1 MSRQRHEGAGSK
13 ADLREQPQSGHAE
26 AGQGESW
33 QQERA
38 RVLAQAR
45 VIVVKVGS
53 AVLADAKGL
62 NISVLEGL
70 AAQLAAL
77 RDMPLV
83 GDVPCQQS
91 PQGQPNPSDQ
101 AAPSRLAQ
109 EVGQTASSAA
119 PDAAA
124 SAQGPRRLVLV
135 SSGAVAAGR
144 AALSSRGRAVETTG
158 LAARQA
164 AAAVGQGQLMQT
176 WDKVFLP
183 HGMPTAQVLL
193 TRDDLRARQR
203 FLNARNTF
211 AELLQWSV
219 LPIVNENDT
228 VSISELK
235 FGDNDCL
242 ASLLVNLVEADLF
255 INLTSSSGVLA
266 ADPQKYP
273 DAPILDHID
282 DVAALDL
289 GQLCGGKTS
298 VGTGG
303 MYSKL
308 LAARRAAQLGVPTL
322 ILPGR
327 EPWVIS
333 RAFAAAGACPV
344 PAGHEPFDRGT
355 WVRPAHHAIARR
367 KFWLAYQSDPAGSV
381 HVDDGA
387 AKALLHKGGS
397 LLPGG
402 VRAVEGGFQCG
413 GLVRVLHNG
422 ESIGVGLS
430 NYSAPDLKKI
440 MGLKRHEVAAIL
452 GDAHYPE
459 VIHRDN
465 LLLDAAV

>member
-1 MSRQRHEGAGSK
+1 MSRQHPHGTAS
-13 ADLREQPQSGHAE
+13 E
-26 AGQGESW
+26 AGQPEQCGKCRSEEESFETW
-33 QQERA
+33 QQERT

-53 AVLADAKGL
+53 AVLTDASGL
-62 NISVLEGL
+62 SSPVLAGL

-77 RDMPLV
+77 RDLPLAS
-83 GDVPCQQS
+83 DPA
-91 PQGQPNPSDQ
+91 GQPQ
-101 AAPSRLAQ
+101 
-109 EVGQTASSAA
+109 
-119 PDAAA
+119 
-124 SAQGPRRLVLV
+124 QGARRLVLV

-144 AALSSRGRAVETTG
+144 AALTSRGRVVETAG

-164 AAAVGQGQLMQT
+164 AAAVGQGQLMQA
-176 WDKVFLP
+176 WDKVFLA

-211 AELLQWSV
+211 AELLHWDV

-242 ASLLVNLVEADLF
+242 ASLLINLVEADLF

-266 ADPQKYP
+266 ADPQKHP
-273 DAPILDHID
+273 DAPVMDHID
-282 DVAALDL
+282 DVATLDL
-289 GQLCGGKTS
+289 GQLCGGKTL

-333 RAFAAAGACPV
+333 RAFAAAGICSAPE
-344 PAGHEPFDRGT
+344 GHGPFTRGT
-355 WVRPAHHAIARR
+355 WVRSGRHAITRR

-387 AKALLHKGGS
+387 AKALLHKGSS

-402 VRAVEGGFQCG
+402 VCAVEGTFQRG
-413 GLVRVLHNG
+413 GLVRVLHKG

-430 NYSAPDLKKI
+430 NYSAPELKKI

-465 LLLDAAV
+465 LLVDAAV

>member
-1 MSRQRHEGAGSK
+1 MSRQRHEGAGSE

-91 PQGQPNPSDQ
+91 PQGQPSPSDQ

-119 PDAAA
+119 SDAAA
-124 SAQGPRRLVLV
+124 STQGSRRLVLV

>member
-1 MSRQRHEGAGSK
+1 MTAPTEDWR
-13 ADLREQPQSGHAE
+13 
-26 AGQGESW
+26 
-33 QQERA
+33 QERA

-45 VIVVKVGS
+45 VVVVKVGS
-53 AVLADAKGL
+53 AVLTDAQGL
-62 NISVLEGL
+62 SMPVLENL
-70 AAQLAAL
+70 AGQLARL
-77 RDMPLV
+77 RNLLPA
-83 GDVPCQQS
+83 GD
-91 PQGQPNPSDQ
+91 
-101 AAPSRLAQ
+101 A
-109 EVGQTASSAA
+109 ASSNAGGA
-119 PDAAA
+119 E
-124 SAQGPRRLVLV
+124 PRRLVLV

-144 AALSSRGRAVETTG
+144 AALATRGHVVETTG

-164 AAAVGQGQLMQT
+164 AAAVGQGQLMQS
-176 WDKVFLP
+176 WDKVFLA
-183 HGMPTAQVLL
+183 HRMPTAQVLL

-211 AELLQWSV
+211 AELLEWGV

-242 ASLLVNLVEADLF
+242 ASLLVNLTGADLF
-255 INLTSSSGVLA
+255 INLTSASGVLA
-266 ADPQKYP
+266 ADPQKDP
-273 DAPILDHID
+273 NAPIMDHID

-308 LAARRAAQLGVPTL
+308 LAARRAAQIGVPTL

-327 EPWVIS
+327 EPEIIT
-333 RAFAAAGACPV
+333 RAFAASGICPA
-344 PAGHEPFDRGT
+344 PQGHEPFTGGT
-355 WVRPAHHAIARR
+355 WVCPARHAIPRR

-381 HVDDGA
+381 HVDAGA

-402 VRAVEGGFQCG
+402 VFRVEGNFQQG
-413 GLVRVLHNG
+413 GLVRVLHEG
-422 ESIGVGLS
+422 QSLGVGLS
-430 NYSAPDLKKI
+430 NYSTSDLKKI

>member
-1 MSRQRHEGAGSK
+1 MSRQRGQGADS
-13 ADLREQPQSGHAE
+13 E
-26 AGQGESW
+26 AGLRTQPAGRRSEGERAESW

-38 RVLAQAR
+38 RVLSQAR
-45 VIVVKVGS
+45 VVVVKVGS
-53 AVLADAKGL
+53 AVLTDASGL
-62 NISVLEGL
+62 NSQVLEGL
-70 AAQLAAL
+70 AAQLAFL
-77 RDMPLV
+77 RDLPLT
-83 GDVPCQQS
+83 GED
-91 PQGQPNPSDQ
+91 
-101 AAPSRLAQ
+101 
-109 EVGQTASSAA
+109 
-119 PDAAA
+119 AA
-124 SAQGPRRLVLV
+124 SAGQPEPAPHATDASAPAQGARRIVLV

-144 AALSSRGRAVETTG
+144 AALASRGRAVEPTG
-158 LAARQA
+158 LSARQA
-164 AAAVGQGQLMQT
+164 AAAVGQGQLMQA
-176 WDKVFLP
+176 WDKVFLAY
-183 HGMPTAQVLL
+183 GMPTAQVLL

-211 AELLQWSV
+211 AELLQWGV

-266 ADPQKYP
+266 ADPQKHP
-273 DAPILDHID
+273 DAPVMDHID

-327 EPWVIS
+327 EPAVIG
-333 RAFAAAGACPV
+333 RAFAAAGACSA

-387 AKALLHKGGS
+387 ARALLHKGGS

-465 LLLDAAV
+465 LLLDAAI

>member
-1 MSRQRHEGAGSK
+1 MAAPKE
-13 ADLREQPQSGHAE
+13 D
-26 AGQGESW
+26 W
-33 QQERA
+33 QHERA

-45 VIVVKVGS
+45 VVVVKVGS
-53 AVLADAKGL
+53 AVLTDADGL
-62 NISVLEGL
+62 SVPVLENL
-70 AAQLAAL
+70 AAQLAGL
-77 RDMPLV
+77 RNLLP
-83 GDVPCQQS
+83 
-91 PQGQPNPSDQ
+91 
-101 AAPSRLAQ
+101 
-109 EVGQTASSAA
+109 ESAA
-119 PDAAA
+119 GNEGGTQA
-124 SAQGPRRLVLV
+124 RRLVLV

-144 AALSSRGRAVETTG
+144 AALSSRGHTVETTG

-164 AAAVGQGQLMQT
+164 AAAVGQGQLMQA
-176 WDKVFLP
+176 WDKVFLA
-183 HGMPTAQVLL
+183 HRMPTAQVLL

-211 AELLQWSV
+211 AELLEWGV

-242 ASLLVNLVEADLF
+242 ASLLVNLTGADLF
-255 INLTSSSGVLA
+255 INLTSASGVLA
-266 ADPQKYP
+266 ADPQKNP
-273 DAPILDHID
+273 QAPILDHID

-308 LAARRAAQLGVPTL
+308 LAARRAAQIGVPTL

-327 EPWVIS
+327 EPHVIT
-333 RAFAAAGACPV
+333 RAFAACGVCDA
-344 PAGHEPFDRGT
+344 PAGHTPFTGGT
-355 WVRPAHHAIARR
+355 WVCPARHAIPRR

-381 HVDDGA
+381 HVDAGA

-402 VRAVEGGFQCG
+402 VFRIEGSFQQG
-413 GLVRVLHNG
+413 ALVRVLHEG
-422 ESIGVGLS
+422 QSIGVGLS
-430 NYSAPDLKKI
+430 NYSASDLKKI

>member
-1 MSRQRHEGAGSK
+1 MSRQRGQGADS
-13 ADLREQPQSGHAE
+13 E
-26 AGQGESW
+26 AGLRRQPESGRSCEERSESW

-45 VIVVKVGS
+45 VVVVKVGS
-53 AVLADAKGL
+53 AVLADASGL
-62 NISVLEGL
+62 NCKVLEGL
-70 AAQLAAL
+70 AAQLAFL
-77 RDMPLV
+77 RDLPLTG
-83 GDVPCQQS
+83 GD
-91 PQGQPNPSDQ
+91 
-101 AAPSRLAQ
+101 
-109 EVGQTASSAA
+109 
-119 PDAAA
+119 AA
-124 SAQGPRRLVLV
+124 SAEQPEPMQNATEASAPARGARRLVLV

-144 AALSSRGRAVETTG
+144 AALASRGRAVEPTG
-158 LAARQA
+158 LSARQA
-164 AAAVGQGQLMQT
+164 AAAVGQGQLMQS
-176 WDKVFLP
+176 WDKVFLA

-211 AELLQWSV
+211 AELLEWGV

-266 ADPQKYP
+266 ADPQKHP
-273 DAPILDHID
+273 DAPVMDYID

-327 EPWVIS
+327 EPWVIG
-333 RAFAAAGACPV
+333 RAFAAAGACSA
-344 PAGHEPFDRGT
+344 PAGHEPFERGT

-387 AKALLHKGGS
+387 ARALLHKGGS

>member
-1 MSRQRHEGAGSK
+1 MSRQRGQGADS
-13 ADLREQPQSGHAE
+13 E
-26 AGQGESW
+26 AGLRKQSAGGRPEGERAESW

-38 RVLAQAR
+38 RVLSQAR
-45 VIVVKVGS
+45 VVVVKVGS
-53 AVLADAKGL
+53 AVLTDASGL
-62 NISVLEGL
+62 NSQVLEGL
-70 AAQLAAL
+70 AAQLAFL
-77 RDMPLV
+77 RDLPLT
-83 GDVPCQQS
+83 GED
-91 PQGQPNPSDQ
+91 
-101 AAPSRLAQ
+101 
-109 EVGQTASSAA
+109 
-119 PDAAA
+119 AA
-124 SAQGPRRLVLV
+124 SAGQPEPVSNATDAPAPALGARRLVLV

-144 AALSSRGRAVETTG
+144 AALASRGRAVEPTG
-158 LAARQA
+158 LSARQA
-164 AAAVGQGQLMQT
+164 AAAVGQGQLMQS
-176 WDKVFLP
+176 WDKVFLA

-211 AELLQWSV
+211 AELLQWGV

-273 DAPILDHID
+273 DAPVMDHID

-327 EPWVIS
+327 EPAVIG
-333 RAFAAAGACPV
+333 RAFAAAGACSAPV
-344 PAGHEPFDRGT
+344 GHEPFDRGT

-387 AKALLHKGGS
+387 ARALLHKGGS

-465 LLLDAAV
+465 LLLDAAI

>member
-1 MSRQRHEGAGSK
+1 MAAPTE
-13 ADLREQPQSGHAE
+13 D
-26 AGQGESW
+26 W

-45 VIVVKVGS
+45 VVVVKVGS
-53 AVLADAKGL
+53 AVLTDANGL
-62 NISVLEGL
+62 SMPVLENL
-70 AAQLAAL
+70 AAQLAEL
-77 RDMPLV
+77 RNLMPESSAGV
-83 GDVPCQQS
+83 
-91 PQGQPNPSDQ
+91 
-101 AAPSRLAQ
+101 
-109 EVGQTASSAA
+109 EVGTQ
-119 PDAAA
+119 
-124 SAQGPRRLVLV
+124 PRRLVLV

-144 AALSSRGRAVETTG
+144 AALFSRGHVVETTG

-164 AAAVGQGQLMQT
+164 AAAVGQGQLMQA
-176 WDKVFLP
+176 WDKVFLA
-183 HGMPTAQVLL
+183 HRMPTAQVLL

-211 AELLQWSV
+211 AELLEWAV

-242 ASLLVNLVEADLF
+242 ASLLVNLTGADLF
-255 INLTSSSGVLA
+255 INLTSASGVLA
-266 ADPQKYP
+266 ADPQKNP
-273 DAPILDHID
+273 QAPILDHID

-308 LAARRAAQLGVPTL
+308 LAARRAAQIGVPTL

-327 EPWVIS
+327 EPHVIT
-333 RAFAAAGACPV
+333 RAFAACGVCAAPQ
-344 PAGHEPFDRGT
+344 GHEPFTGGT
-355 WVRPAHHAIARR
+355 WVCPARHAIPRR

-381 HVDDGA
+381 HVDAGA

-402 VRAVEGGFQCG
+402 VFRVGGSFQQG
-413 GLVRVLHNG
+413 ALVRVLHEG
-422 ESIGVGLS
+422 QSLGVGLS
-430 NYSAPDLKKI
+430 NYSTSDLKKI

>member
-1 MSRQRHEGAGSK
+1 MSRQRGQGADS
-13 ADLREQPQSGHAE
+13 E
-26 AGQGESW
+26 AGLRTQSAGGRSEGERAESW

-38 RVLAQAR
+38 RVLSQAR
-45 VIVVKVGS
+45 VVVVKVGS
-53 AVLADAKGL
+53 AVLTDASGL
-62 NISVLEGL
+62 NSQVLEGL
-70 AAQLAAL
+70 AAQLAFL
-77 RDMPLV
+77 RDLPLT
-83 GDVPCQQS
+83 D
-91 PQGQPNPSDQ
+91 D
-101 AAPSRLAQ
+101 AAPA
-109 EVGQTASSAA
+109 GQSEPA
-119 PDAAA
+119 PHATDA
-124 SAQGPRRLVLV
+124 SAPAQNARRLVLV

-144 AALSSRGRAVETTG
+144 AALASRGRAVEPTG
-158 LAARQA
+158 LSARQA

-176 WDKVFLP
+176 WDKVFLAY
-183 HGMPTAQVLL
+183 GMPTAQVLL

-211 AELLQWSV
+211 AELLQWGV

-228 VSISELK
+228 VSMSELK
-235 FGDNDCL
+235 FCDNDCL

-266 ADPQKYP
+266 ADPQKHP
-273 DAPILDHID
+273 DAPVMDHID

-327 EPWVIS
+327 EPAVIG
-333 RAFAAAGACPV
+333 RAFAAAGACSA

-387 AKALLHKGGS
+387 ARALLHKGGS

-465 LLLDAAV
+465 LLLDAAI

>member
-1 MSRQRHEGAGSK
+1 MSRQRGQGADS
-13 ADLREQPQSGHAE
+13 E
-26 AGQGESW
+26 AGLRTQSAGGRSEGERAESW

-38 RVLAQAR
+38 RVLSQAR
-45 VIVVKVGS
+45 VVVVKVGS
-53 AVLADAKGL
+53 AVLTDASGL
-62 NISVLEGL
+62 NSQVLEGL
-70 AAQLAAL
+70 AAQLAFL
-77 RDMPLV
+77 RDLPLT
-83 GDVPCQQS
+83 GED
-91 PQGQPNPSDQ
+91 
-101 AAPSRLAQ
+101 
-109 EVGQTASSAA
+109 
-119 PDAAA
+119 AA
-124 SAQGPRRLVLV
+124 SAGQPEPAPHATDASAPAQGARRIVLV

-144 AALSSRGRAVETTG
+144 AALASRGRAVEPTG
-158 LAARQA
+158 LSARQA
-164 AAAVGQGQLMQT
+164 AAAVGQGQLMQS
-176 WDKVFLP
+176 WDKVFLA

-211 AELLQWSV
+211 AELLQWGV

-266 ADPQKYP
+266 ADPQKHP
-273 DAPILDHID
+273 DAPVMDHID

-327 EPWVIS
+327 EPAVIG
-333 RAFAAAGACPV
+333 RAFAAAGACSA

-387 AKALLHKGGS
+387 ARALLHKGGS

-430 NYSAPDLKKI
+430 NYSAPDIKKI

-465 LLLDAAV
+465 LLLDAAI